1 MQLSDKW
8 ILMPAVWMAARL
20 INACGTLRLQV
31 AFMFFHAL
39 PLLFECPPDQGCKPE
54 FPAEENGNLLQRVTV
69 VYSSD
74 SCHYSL
80 AADFLLA

>member
-1 MQLSDKW
+1 
-8 ILMPAVWMAARL
+8 MPAVGIAARL

-39 PLLFECPPDQGCKPE
+39 PLLFECPPGKGCKPG
-54 FPAEENGNLLQRVTV
+54 FPAEKSGDLLLPVTV

-74 SCHYSL
+74 SCHYFL